1 MPGDLDAFLRVAQT
15 SSFRESAEILGIS
28 QPSVSS
34 RIQHLEAV
42 LGVKL
47 FERTTRRV
55 TITDAGERLRGR
67 VERMVIDMRSL
78 VREFKDESH
87 LKRGRVRLGA
97 SPSVAASFL
106 PRVISEY
113 QRLWPL
119 IEVELIDD
127 FFGQV
132 LDRIDKGEVDLA
144 VTPFVPGEA
153 SFTCEPLFNDVF
165 MLAVP
170 DSHRLAMQES
180 VVIADLAGE
189 KLLSMP
195 PESAAWAVIRRAFA
209 SVDADYAPT
218 FLTRDSV
225 TIVSLIKVGV
235 GISLVSGL
243 IASVL
248 DMWGIKLL
256 PVRDADLTRSIGI
269 VRARDRTPTSA
280 VEALCKLLRHFAS
293 EFKHPQFQ
301 PKRRG
306 EPTEPSAISCRPSWA
321 WH

>member
-1 MPGDLDAFLRVAQT
+1 MNLINLMPGDLDAFLTVAQT
-15 SSFRESAEILGIS
+15 NSFRESAEILGIS

-42 LGVKL
+42 LGVRL

-55 TITDAGERLRGR
+55 TITEAGERLRGR

-78 VREFKDESH
+78 VRDFKDEAN
-87 LKRGRVRLGA
+87 LKKGRVRLGA

-119 IEVELIDD
+119 VDVELIDD

-132 LDRIDKGEVDLA
+132 LERIDKGEVDLA
-144 VTPFVPGEA
+144 VIPFVAGA
-153 SFTCEPLFNDVF
+153 SNFICEPLFNDVF

-170 DSHRLAMQES
+170 DTHRLAQQES

-195 PESAAWAVIRRAFA
+195 PETAAWAVIRQAFA

-225 TIVSLIKVGV
+225 TIVSLIKVGF

-243 IASVL
+243 ITSVL
-248 DMWGIKLL
+248 DMRGIRLL
-256 PVRDADLTRSIGI
+256 PVRDANLTRSIGI

-280 VEALCKLLRHFAS
+280 EEALCKLLRHIAL
-293 EFKHPQFQ
+293 P
-301 PKRRG
+301 
-306 EPTEPSAISCRPSWA
+306 PSLSPL
-321 WH
+321 

>member
-1 MPGDLDAFLRVAQT
+1 MSLINIMPGDLDAFLTVAQT

-42 LGVKL
+42 LGVRL

-55 TITDAGERLRGR
+55 TITDAGERLRSR

-78 VREFKDESH
+78 VREFKDEAH

-144 VTPFVPGEA
+144 VTPFVSGVP
-153 SFTCEPLFNDVF
+153 SFICEPLFDDVF

-170 DSHRLAMQES
+170 DNHRLADKQS
-180 VVIADLAGE
+180 VVIADLVGE

-195 PESAAWAVIRRAFA
+195 PESAAWAVIRRAFV
-209 SVDADYAPT
+209 SVGVEYAPT

-225 TIVSLIKVGV
+225 TIVSLIKVDV

-248 DMWGIKLL
+248 DLRGIKLL
-256 PVRDADLTRSIGI
+256 PVRDVDLTRSIGI
-269 VRARDRTPTSA
+269 VRSRDRKPTSA
-280 VEALCKLLRHFAS
+280 EDALCKLLRNFAN
-293 EFKHPQFQ
+293 EFK
-301 PKRRG
+301 R
-306 EPTEPSAISCRPSWA
+306 S
-321 WH
+321 